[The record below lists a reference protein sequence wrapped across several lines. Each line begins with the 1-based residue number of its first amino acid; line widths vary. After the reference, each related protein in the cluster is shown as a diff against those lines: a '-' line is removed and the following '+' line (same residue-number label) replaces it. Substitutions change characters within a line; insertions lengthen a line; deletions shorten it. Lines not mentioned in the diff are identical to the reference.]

1 MAAMFT
7 DVGERG
13 IVNEFDPELG
23 TLKGPTAPPPGTRMI
38 GRYRIIKQIGRGGM
52 GEVLKAVDTATDLPV
67 AIKLIDAEVARD
79 PDALRRFEREAKS
92 AMALDHP
99 RIAQIFAQEKDASG
113 RPFLVMEYV
122 DGEPLDRFI
131 KNNPE
136 APFSQLVDIVL
147 QVAQGL
153 DAAHR
158 RSIIHRD
165 IKPSNIL
172 ITPAGGVKI
181 IDFGL
186 AKSLWDESS
195 ITATDMVVGT
205 PRYISPEQGMG
216 RGVDHRSDIYSLG
229 ATFYE
234 LVTRQSPFDGDT
246 PLAIMMKHINSPL
259 TPPYMINPK
268 VPADINHIICKMM
281 AKDPSER
288 YQDYDQLISELEQ
301 AKLHRLAKEQ
311 RLPDTELFALGETP
325 PAMAS
330 PGSAPRSYLTEG
342 LINVRIKD
350 LPDPPPPSRTK
361 LIVLSVV
368 GALFVATAI
377 YAFMRPSQD
386 EAGNR
391 QPSPLARGILAL
403 LGRIEPPKEPTAEEI
418 AAEDA
423 ERVATTKSHIELT
436 LNKIL
441 DYQRTADRP
450 GRLPTIKD
458 LRRLG
463 LATEEE
469 TRDGWGNDLIITTAG
484 GGLVKSLG
492 RDGIEGTGDDFI
504 FSASGTPHQVPHAL
518 TPEEV
523 EVRK

>member
-1 MAAMFT
+1 
-7 DVGERG
+7 
-13 IVNEFDPELG
+13 VNEFDEEFG
-23 TLKGPTAPPPGTRMI
+23 VSKEASKPPAGARMI
-38 GRYRIIKQIGRGGM
+38 GRYRVVKQIGRGGM
-52 GEVLKAVDTATDLPV
+52 GEVLKAVDTATDRTV
-67 AIKLIDAEVARD
+67 AIKLIDAEAARE

-99 RIAQIFAQEKDASG
+99 RIAQIYAQEKDASG

-122 DGEPLDRFI
+122 DGKPLDRFL
-131 KNNPE
+131 KENPE

-259 TPPYMINPK
+259 TPPYMINPH
-268 VPADINHIICKMM
+268 VPADINRIICKMM
-281 AKDPSER
+281 AKDPGER
-288 YQDYDQLISELEQ
+288 YQNYDELISELEQ
-301 AKLHRLAKEQ
+301 AKLHRLAKEG
-311 RLPDTELFALGETP
+311 RLPDSELFALGEAPTVHV
-325 PAMAS
+325 
-330 PGSAPRSYLTEG
+330 GTQGTPRSYLTEG
-342 LINVRIKD
+342 LVHVRLED
-350 LPDPPPPSRTK
+350 LPDPPPPSRMK
-361 LIVLSVV
+361 IIALSVV
-368 GALFVATAI
+368 GVLLIAAAL
-377 YAFMRPSQD
+377 YALLRPAQD
-386 EAGNR
+386 EAGIR
-391 QPSPLARGILAL
+391 QPSPLARGVLAL
-403 LGRIEPPKEPTAEEI
+403 LGRLEPPREPSAEQL

-423 ERVATTKSHIELT
+423 ERVATTRARIELMI
-436 LNKIL
+436 NKIL
-441 DYQRTADRP
+441 DYQRTANRP

-469 TRDGWGNDLIITTAG
+469 TRDGWGNDLIIISG
-484 GGLVKSLG
+484 GDGVVKSVG

-504 FSASGTPHQVPHAL
+504 FTASGTPQQVPRAL
-518 TPEEV
+518 TPEEI
-523 EVRK
+523 EVRR